1 MYELVHHPLRAE
13 ELFAAFLLVCIV
25 SGTVVRV
32 TKAVLNHKR
41 QTVLDDMEATL
52 KMEMIERG
60 MSADDIAK
68 VLNVKTK
75 SFPSEAL
82 ERLSQAACSHGTR
95 HSFRARRAMDR
106 AMREGPKSEA
116 SA

>member
-1 MYELVHHPLRAE
+1 MYDLVHHPLRAE
-13 ELFAAFLLVCIV
+13 ELFAVFLLVCV
-25 SGTVVRV
+25 ASGAVVKI
-32 TKAVLNHKR
+32 TKAVLSHQR

-75 SFPSEAL
+75 SFPAEAL
-82 ERLSQAACSHGTR
+82 EKLSQAACSQGAR
-95 HSFRARRAMDR
+95 NSFRARRAMDR
-106 AMREGPKSEA
+106 AMREVPRNEA

>member
-1 MYELVHHPLRAE
+1 MYDLVHHPMRAE
-13 ELFAAFLLVCIV
+13 ERLAVFLLFCVA
-25 SGTVVRV
+25 SGAVVKV
-32 TKAVLNHKR
+32 TKAVLAHQR
-41 QTVLDDMEATL
+41 QLVLDDMEATL
-52 KMEMIERG
+52 KMELIERG

-82 ERLSQAACSHGTR
+82 EKLSQAACSHGAR

>member
-1 MYELVHHPLRAE
+1 MYTTPLRAE
-13 ELFAAFLLVCIV
+13 ELFAIFLLACVT
-25 SGTVVRV
+25 SGAVVKV
-32 TKAVLNHKR
+32 VKAVLSHQR

-75 SFPSEAL
+75 SFPAEAL
-82 ERLSQAACSHGTR
+82 ERLSQAACSHGAR

-116 SA
+116 PA